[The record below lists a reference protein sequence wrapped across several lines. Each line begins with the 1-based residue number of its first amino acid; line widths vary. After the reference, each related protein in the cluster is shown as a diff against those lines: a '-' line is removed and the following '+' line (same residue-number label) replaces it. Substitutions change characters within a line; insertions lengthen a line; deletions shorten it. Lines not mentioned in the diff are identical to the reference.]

1 MGDLTKKR
9 PSPTTVIAMLA
20 LFLAVGGATA
30 IALPGTNS
38 VDSGDIRN
46 GQVKTKDLRNNS
58 VSSAKVKPDTL
69 NGGDINESSL
79 STVPSANNANNADSA
94 NQADQATNAGTVDGD
109 DADDLRTSSAFNS
122 NASVIALTST
132 LTTYA
137 TANITIE
144 DAQRIIATGSV
155 ELTGAESDERA
166 QCLITIDGSSS
177 LGYETTFD
185 DIGTS
190 NETTVAVTHAVTR
203 NPGTYNAALRCDELT
218 GSVVKDD
225 AAIAVIGVGS

>member
-94 NQADQATNAGTVDGD
+94 NQADQATNAGTVDGE
-109 DADDLRTSSAFNS
+109 DADDLRTSSAFNA

-137 TANITIE
+137 TASITIE
-144 DAQRIIATGSV
+144 DTQRIIANGVV
-155 ELTGAESDERA
+155 ELTGAESM
-166 QCLITIDGSSS
+166 S
-177 LGYETTFD
+177 
-185 DIGTS
+185 
-190 NETTVAVTHAVTR
+190 
-203 NPGTYNAALRCDELT
+203 EL
-218 GSVVKDD
+218 S
-225 AAIAVIGVGS
+225 A